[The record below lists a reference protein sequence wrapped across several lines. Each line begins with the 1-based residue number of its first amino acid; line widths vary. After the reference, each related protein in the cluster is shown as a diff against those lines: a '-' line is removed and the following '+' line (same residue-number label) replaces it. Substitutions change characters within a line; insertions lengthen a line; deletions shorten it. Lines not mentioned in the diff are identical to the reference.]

1 MFLKYAV
8 GTQEPL
14 QAVYVNDVRGR
25 LKMILELQE
34 FAKKH
39 KSKQIWYAGDHG
51 GGPWGHPPTLT

>member
-25 LKMILELQE
+25 LKMILDLQE

-39 KSKQIWYAGDHG
+39 KSKQIWYE
-51 GGPWGHPPTLT
+51 LESI